1 MVSSLIGPQYHDD
14 QLWKFAESADDGEP
28 NDFSVAMVP
37 TFADNFEVL
46 IWNCDL
52 QYWFCHKY
60 LQYAHFHGTEDGAIN
75 YYGQNPGP
83 GFLQGAEVISAQL

>member
-1 MVSSLIGPQYHDD
+1 MSSLHDTISEKYITEIIQLFRAFPMVSSLIGPQYHDN

-46 IWNCDL
+46 I
-52 QYWFCHKY
+52 
-60 LQYAHFHGTEDGAIN
+60 
-75 YYGQNPGP
+75 
-83 GFLQGAEVISAQL
+83 

>member
-14 QLWKFAESADDGEP
+14 QLWKFEASADDGNP

-46 IWNCDL
+46 IDFSQIYNV
-52 QYWFCHKY
+52 
-60 LQYAHFHGTEDGAIN
+60 
-75 YYGQNPGP
+75 
-83 GFLQGAEVISAQL
+83 FLFSVCTLSRH